1 MHIRSIGRRRTTLNS
16 FLKDASG
23 ATAIEYAL
31 IARGKVCTAVQGA
44 GITNDF
50 VSVSTALKMRGKL
63 PSSRSVQRLS
73 HGFDLA
79 F

>member
-31 IARGKVCTAVQGA
+31 IAGGKVLLQG
-44 GITNDF
+44 
-50 VSVSTALKMRGKL
+50 
-63 PSSRSVQRLS
+63 RSGCRHHQRRRQRLDRAQMRDKFAEFPTS
-73 HGFDLA
+73 SKVKSRI
-79 F
+79 